1 MSLKRA
7 LTEESKIKI
16 AESVAKYL
24 LGDPTKKIEPLPIT
38 AIMNLM
44 GFKTR
49 RSVYAYKELAIKL
62 NLLEIDDRGKA
73 ILPKITP
80 MGKFKKFTETN
91 QLRHDPIMKD
101 WYLKQTGRKTK
112 KSEVNKNNLI
122 NLFNTLGI
130 TPAQFIHE
138 GQLDKGNIVKY
149 REQMLQHFREG
160 TNLKMNKRANGK
172 EDSFRL
178 GLNYAI
184 NSLCVEHGI
193 TWARGDPDMDRKVV
207 GHGLYADQRFDNSQY
222 LLADKYMK
230 KEWGLDSD
238 IFRVFWV
245 GVQSCSRK
253 EALLTMPLEF
263 HIDRPNLLVTKCV
276 ETKTIKAHP
285 EPWDNFI
292 KTKDS
297 IESLRLLKAKKS
309 LRIWD
314 TNPTQTKKQL
324 DESLAKALKEIYTH
338 VGKTPENHPYFFK
351 KPFHATRHMGAHYL
365 LAFSNYTAH
374 SLVALLGHWTN
385 SVELEKS
392 YGSIPP
398 DMIDKEISK
407 YDYDGFSKIE

>member
-1 MSLKRA
+1 MSSKRA
-7 LTEESKIKI
+7 NSEDEKIKL
-16 AESVAKYL
+16 ANSVARYL
-24 LGDPTKKIEPLPIT
+24 LGDPAKKIEPLPIT
-38 AIMNLM
+38 QIMNIL

-49 RSVYAYKELAIKL
+49 KSVYEYKELAIKL
-62 NLLEIDDRGKA
+62 NLLDVDDTGKA

-80 MGKFKKFTETN
+80 LGKFKKFTKTN
-91 QLRHDPIMKD
+91 ELRNDQIMQD

-112 KSEVNKNNLI
+112 KAVVNLNNLT

-130 TPAQFIHE
+130 TPAQFIHD
-138 GQLDKGNIVKY
+138 GKLDKGNIVKY
-149 REQMLQHFREG
+149 REKMLQHFREG
-160 TNLKMNKRANGK
+160 TNLKILNRANGK

-207 GHGLYADQRFDNSQY
+207 GHGLYSHERFTNEQF
-222 LLADKYMK
+222 LIADKYMK

-253 EALLTMPLEF
+253 QALLSMPLEF
-263 HIDRPNLLVTKCV
+263 VVDKPNLIVTKCC
-276 ETKTIKAHP
+276 EMKTIKPHP
-285 EPWDNFI
+285 EDWDNFI

-297 IESLRLLKAKKS
+297 IESLRILKKRKS

-314 TNPTQTKKQL
+314 TNPTQTIKTR
-324 DESLAKALKEIYTH
+324 DDNLAKWLKEIYTE
-338 VGKTPENHPYFFK
+338 VGKTPENNPYFFK
-351 KPFHATRHMGAHYL
+351 KPFHSTRHMGAHYL
-365 LAFSNYTAH
+365 LSFSNYTAH
-374 SLVALLGHWTN
+374 SFCAMLGHWM
-385 SVELEKS
+385 SGVELEKS

-398 DMIDKEISK
+398 DMIDKELSK
-407 YDYDGFSKIE
+407 YDYDGFSK